1 MRKMPMLLGVLFV
14 VTLFSMLGIS
24 PAQADIEEETW
35 LPPYVKKGYDGFYEE
50 YVVVYKHGS
59 SVNIFVPVK
68 NDGIEPSGL
77 NVSKVIIS
85 FDWGQNKTLDLSA
98 NIKQVVDGDT
108 EIFTVSF
115 TASATE
121 AVSSERAW
129 EYTIYV
135 EYVNATTGP
144 TEIVD
149 TLDREWYEGSPDY
162 LFVVFS
168 TVQADAY
175 DLSLE
180 YSSYASAYPP
190 SSFSNINA
198 SQLAGQ
204 ASIEA
209 ALGSTYYT
217 RGDYASAETQY
228 QTALN
233 LSSQALAAEL
243 EWQTKVEE
251 AGLQINLTE
260 SEANM
265 ATANAMLR
273 QADALLNQSYAWIL
287 FGIGFII
294 MGLGVL
300 VYAYKKPQAAA

>member
-1 MRKMPMLLGVLFV
+1 MKKF
-14 VTLFSMLGIS
+14 TAILFSILLCTLISMLATN
-24 PAQADIEEETW
+24 PAQAIEVEELTW
-35 LPPYVKKGYDGFYEE
+35 FPPYLEKDDD
-50 YVVVYKHGS
+50 VVIYGHGA
-59 SVNIFVPVK
+59 SVDLNVPVT
-68 NDGIEPSGL
+68 NNVGYPDGL

-98 NIKQVVDGDT
+98 NIKQVVHGET
-108 EIFTVSF
+108 WMFTITF

-121 AVSSERAW
+121 AVSSDW
-129 EYTIYV
+129 EHEYDIYV
-135 EYVNATTGP
+135 EHVNATTGP

-149 TLDREWYEGSPDY
+149 TWEQPMKWWWP
-162 LFVVFS
+162 LFVVFP
-168 TVQADAY
+168 TDQADAY
-175 DLSLE
+175 DLSKE
-180 YSSYASAYPP
+180 YDAYEGAYPP
-190 SSFSNINA
+190 WSFDNVNA

-209 ALGSTYYT
+209 SLGSTYYA

-233 LSSQALAAEL
+233 LSSQALAAEM

-300 VYAYKKPQAAA
+300 VYAYKKPQTAA